1 MQEKTESLN
10 GNQATRF
17 KEGDRVVYNY
27 DGDKDSGVVVQCYG
41 SAYYRTNNV
50 WVEWDSDERV
60 LPANAAYLTLV
71 CNHGIKEQ
79 EAVMLLLSLGYT
91 VSKKHLAEDAKVN

>member
-17 KEGDRVVYNY
+17 KEGDRVFYNNN
-27 DGDKDSGVVVQCYG
+27 GDKDCGVVVAVDG
-41 SAYYRTNNV
+41 SIYNRLGKI
-50 WVEWDSDERV
+50 WVKWSSDERV